1 MPSSARDP
9 QRAKRTGQTLL
20 ALILCLIL
28 SGACADE
35 AYELG
40 IDAFNRGDYEAAV
53 THFLASRPEPADS
66 AALYY
71 NLGASYYKL
80 ARYPEAR
87 EAFLKVVTDPAIAA
101 LAYYNLALVEA
112 RLNHSDQV
120 AAWLQRTIESTDNP
134 KLRARALDLLERY
147 SADRETDRALLSAAI
162 RSTASPWSGFV
173 VGETGYD
180 SNVILRS
187 DNQTLVTS
195 DQDDFFF
202 DAFAYLR
209 RKLRS
214 DDAIDMSLEGSAY
227 VIKYRD
233 LEGYDIDSL
242 QLGGIVEKDIA
253 GWAASGR
260 THLVYSFLGGEEFTL
275 EPRLSLN
282 ASRWLETG
290 RSRLRLR
297 YEVSRI
303 NDLDPLYSYLSGW
316 RHRTDARMS
325 WLRGNRRLQLMY
337 QFEANYREELAAPR
351 FISYSPVRNSLR
363 FEAEGP
369 VGRLLQASFELRYCR
384 SHYLNPNELTDGSLL
399 TRDDDQFNAIA
410 RLTHGFPGGNEVSF
424 EYRRT
429 ANRSNIDDYD
439 YTQYTAMLGLL
450 LSF

>member
-9 QRAKRTGQTLL
+9 QRAKRTGQPLL
-20 ALILCLIL
+20 ALILCCIL
-28 SGACADE
+28 TGARADE
-35 AYELG
+35 AYEQG
-40 IDAFNRGDYEAAV
+40 IDAFNRGDYETAIA
-53 THFLASRPEPADS
+53 HFLASRPEPSDS
-66 AALYY
+66 TTLYY

-80 ARYPEAR
+80 AHYAEAR
-87 EAFLKVVTDPAIAA
+87 EAFLKVVADPAIAP

-112 RLNHSDQV
+112 RLNRSDQV

-134 KLRARALDLLERY
+134 KLRALALNLLERY
-147 SADRETDRALLSAAI
+147 SADREADRALSVAV
-162 RSTASPWSGFV
+162 RPTASPWSGFV

-187 DNQTLVTS
+187 DNQTLIAS

-214 DDAIDMSLEGSAY
+214 DSTIGMSLEGSAY
-227 VIKYRD
+227 VIKYQD

-242 QLGGIVEKDIA
+242 QIGGILEGDIA
-253 GWAASGR
+253 GWTTSGR
-260 THLVYSFLGGEEFTL
+260 THLVYSFLDGEEFTL

-316 RHRTDARMS
+316 RHRTDARVS
-325 WLRGNRRLQLMY
+325 WLRGNRRLHLMY
-337 QFEANYREELAAPR
+337 QLETNYREELAAPR

-363 FEAEGP
+363 LEAESP

-384 SHYLNPNELTDGSLL
+384 SHYLNPNELADGSLL
-399 TRDDDQFNAIA
+399 TRDDDQFNVIA
-410 RLTHGFPGGNEVSF
+410 RLTHGFPGGNELSF

-429 ANRSNIDDYD
+429 MNRSNIDDYD